1 MKGYHGIGEIPWEL
15 RREIPRDKQIPRER
29 AESEERAEEKNV
41 GHNLLQ
47 QVISDDDIDYEG
59 VPYNR

>member
-1 MKGYHGIGEIPWEL
+1 MKLYHGIGEIPWEL
-15 RREIPRDKQIPRER
+15 RREIPRDKQILRDKQRGKKEQR
-29 AESEERAEEKNV
+29 KNV

-59 VPYNR
+59 VPYN